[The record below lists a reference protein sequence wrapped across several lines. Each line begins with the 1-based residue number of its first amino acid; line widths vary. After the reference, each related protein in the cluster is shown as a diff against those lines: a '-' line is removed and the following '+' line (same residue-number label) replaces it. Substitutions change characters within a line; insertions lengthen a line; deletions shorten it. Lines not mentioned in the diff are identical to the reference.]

1 MANMPT
7 VLIVDD
13 DPAIR
18 RMLHDV
24 LSLEGY
30 PTETANNGREAL
42 DLLARGEPRVI
53 LLDLLMPVINGR
65 GVLEH
70 LSASP
75 AERAKHKII
84 LVSAIN
90 TLEENKDLA
99 SDGTLSKPFT
109 VPALLNAIQQVIATV
124 H

>member
-1 MANMPT
+1 MAHMPT

-18 RMLHDV
+18 KMLHDV

-42 DLLARGEPRVI
+42 DALARGEPRIV
-53 LLDLLMPVINGR
+53 LLDLMMPELDGR

-70 LSASP
+70 LNASP

-84 LVSAIN
+84 LLSAVDR
-90 TLEENKDLA
+90 LEAHRDLV

-109 VPALLNAIQQVIATV
+109 VPALLNVIQQVSATV